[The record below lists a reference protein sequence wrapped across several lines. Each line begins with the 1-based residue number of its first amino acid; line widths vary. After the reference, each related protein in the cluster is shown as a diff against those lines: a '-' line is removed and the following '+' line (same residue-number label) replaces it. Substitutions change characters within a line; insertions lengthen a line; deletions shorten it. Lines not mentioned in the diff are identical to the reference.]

1 MRMTERNSENRKI
14 FDVAN
19 ARRVRLALL
28 ARIRTPDRSITGHTM
43 SNLSNIS
50 VDIVSGIVYNAH
62 YQLAPQQGRQVFY
75 PNQTR
80 RKAMLITDMPYNVNK
95 LIKSLTQEC
104 VKMVS
109 GTQTRLRKSIFTRI
123 SYARVRKG
131 ILNSFIMRKSTRLKE
146 NKYGENLNVR

>member
-1 MRMTERNSENRKI
+1 
-14 FDVAN
+14 
-19 ARRVRLALL
+19 
-28 ARIRTPDRSITGHTM
+28 M

-75 PNQTR
+75 LDQTR

-95 LIKSLTQEC
+95 VIKSLC
-104 VKMVS
+104 VRLYITYAKVVS

>member
-1 MRMTERNSENRKI
+1 MRTTERNSENRKI

-28 ARIRTPDRSITGHTM
+28 ARSRTPDRSITAHTL
-43 SNLSNIS
+43 NKLSDIS
-50 VDIVSGIVYNAH
+50 VDIVSGIVYNAC

-75 PNQTR
+75 LDQT
-80 RKAMLITDMPYNVNK
+80 ITDMPYNVNK
-95 LIKSLTQEC
+95 VIKRLTQEC
-104 VKMVS
+104 VKVVS